1 MTTESIDITI
11 RVPSNAD
18 NATIAAALRMRA
30 GLFEGLSAK
39 QAASRK
45 NTDAN
50 DDFEKAEEEVVAQ
63 ESFDLDSETETETET
78 LEDDFMSEEK
88 ETTAAKKAAKAKK
101 VTIEEVNAACKAR
114 ARAGGKDGRKQVLAI
129 LKKQFKTESITEIAQ
144 NEYANVIKAMA
155 VKGETK

>member
-1 MTTESIDITI
+1 M
-11 RVPSNAD
+11 
-18 NATIAAALRMRA
+18 
-30 GLFEGLSAK
+30 
-39 QAASRK
+39 
-45 NTDAN
+45 
-50 DDFEKAEEEVVAQ
+50 VAQ